1 MHKRTKAT
9 SITPAVRRVV
19 EERDEHCCIFCGRV
33 GRGEGHFIKRSQGG
47 LGIEENIITVC
58 RECHHQMD
66 DGLAREL
73 YLIKAEN
80 YLKGIYPGWNKEA
93 LVYKKGL

>member
-9 SITPAVRRVV
+9 AISPETRKRV
-19 EERDEHCCIFCGRV
+19 EERDNHCCIFCGRL

-47 LGIEENIITVC
+47 LGIEENLITVC

-66 DGLAREL
+66 DGFSRGL
-73 YLIKAEN
+73 YLIKAEG
-80 YLKGIYPGWNKEA
+80 YLKRHYPEWNKEA